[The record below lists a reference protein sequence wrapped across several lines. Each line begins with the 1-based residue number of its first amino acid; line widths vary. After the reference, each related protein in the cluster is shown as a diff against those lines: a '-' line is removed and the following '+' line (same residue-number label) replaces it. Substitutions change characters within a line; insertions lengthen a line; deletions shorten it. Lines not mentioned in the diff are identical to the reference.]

1 MGLKNKKK
9 IIAIILIVVI
19 VIISGITYGYWNKE
33 YIGKENTNNFNCL
46 NITKVSETSEITLNN
61 AYPITD
67 EEGINDKNNMYEVQ
81 IKNTCNLMV
90 QYNVIANV
98 INSSNLE
105 ESHVKIGSKKTTEE
119 EYAINL
125 LSNYEETTPRV
136 EEVKKARVI
145 KRGYLKKDET
155 TTISIKEWMDYETT
169 KEEGENKK
177 FISKITIEGINGE
190 NTLGGKILANN
201 KVIEKE
207 PDFSKGEPLGEDCSQ
222 VITKDKTVSLLSSTN
237 YYIGESFEYN
247 GTDNGQYTIK
257 NNDIKVDNYTT
268 NNFTDNDIGK
278 YICMG
283 RSNPCT
289 TMYKIKRISEDKT
302 RIIKADEY
310 TSTCKSETQGSG
322 LYKAEDDQGESYYFR
337 GNIENN
343 YVKFA
348 DMLWRIVRINGDG
361 STRVI
366 LKESIGTSA
375 FNTNIGDRKYGGF
388 TYDNSIPCTK
398 NNPCK
403 STFDGIHFRNENGGT
418 NSDIKNI
425 LEQWYSEK
433 LKDYDNYIAYS
444 SFCNDVLYSSTL
456 GADERYPSFYF
467 YLKKAKISCS
477 DPKDKNGKLKTYG
490 GVYKLK
496 IGLLTL
502 QEQNL
507 GGLVLDNIRKDVLH
521 TNYLCSNLT
530 WYTMS
535 PSYSNDEYIYYYKG
549 HWGFSLYNR
558 GDYEENIFPIINLE
572 PYVQVTGQGTKE
584 DPYQVI
590 ES

>member
-1 MGLKNKKK
+1 MELKNKKK

-125 LSNYEETTPRV
+125 LSNYEETTPTV

-177 FISKITIEGINGE
+177 FISKITIEGSNGE

-201 KVIEKE
+201 EVIEKE
-207 PDFSKGEPLGEDCSQ
+207 PNFIMGEPSNGG
-222 VITKDKTVSLLSSTN
+222 TN
-237 YYIGESFEYN
+237 
-247 GTDNGQYTIK
+247 T
-257 NNDIKVDNYTT
+257 
-268 NNFTDNDIGK
+268 
-278 YICMG
+278 
-283 RSNPCT
+283 
-289 TMYKIKRISEDKT
+289 
-302 RIIKADEY
+302 
-310 TSTCKSETQGSG
+310 GSG
-322 LYKAEDDQGESYYFR
+322 LYKTEDDDGESYYFR
-337 GNIENN
+337 GAVENN

-361 STRVI
+361 SIRI
-366 LKESIGTSA
+366 L
-375 FNTNIGDRKYGGF
+375 NTNILEKEHEFNILVNREEKYMGY
-388 TYDNSIPCTK
+388 TYDNKHICTKENPCTK
-398 NNPCK
+398 EEGTA
-403 STFDGIHFRNENGGT
+403 ST
-418 NSDIKNI
+418 IKTY
-425 LEQWYSEK
+425 LEEWYQSSLAK
-433 LKDYDNYIAYS
+433 YDDKIALS
-444 SFCNDVLYSSTL
+444 NFCNDTSIYSFANSNTWINYYGRSRLENSTPTL
-456 GADERYPSFYF
+456 HC
-467 YLKKAKISCS
+467 LNIKQ
-477 DPKDKNGKLKTYG
+477 LYG
-490 GVYKLK
+490 GVYKIK
-496 IGLLTL
+496 IGLITMDELL
-502 QEQNL
+502 Y
-507 GGLVLDNIRKDVLH
+507 GGLPYGGNNTYSSNSH
-521 TNYLCSNLT
+521 NYL
-530 WYTMS
+530 
-535 PSYSNDEYIYYYKG
+535 YISKG
-549 HWGFSLYNR
+549 RWWSMT
-558 GDYEENIFPIINLE
+558 PIYFARVGSSQGYAHGNWAEIRIGEINNNSQNYVRPVINLKAD
-572 PYVQVTGQGTKE
+572 VQVTGEGTKE
-584 DPYQVI
+584 EPYQV
-590 ES
+590 